1 MGWAHKHSEFDK
13 CQLGLPNVRHGT
25 AKEIYRILSMGNI
38 GWAHKHSDFD
48 ICKSELPNVRHG
60 TAKEIYRILSMEADG
75 LGTQAQW
82 FWQIHN
88 GAPQD

>member
-1 MGWAHKHSEFDK
+1 
-13 CQLGLPNVRHGT
+13 
-25 AKEIYRILSMGNI
+25 MGNI

-48 ICKSELPNVRHG
+48 ICQSELPNVRHG